1 MSGATGPEFVEGTKY
16 KYLPP
21 AGQQMGVWPPGLEAK
36 LAIKGAR
43 VKLPSHKGISNA
55 VRECIDGRRSV
66 REYAAERL
74 TAEELSYLLWC
85 TQGVKSREGGL
96 HTMRT
101 VPSAGARHALETFVL
116 ANRVERLERHVYR
129 FRALEHELEEYV
141 VEEGVAERVMNACFG
156 QEMVGEAA
164 AVFVWA
170 ADSERMTWRYSQR
183 GYRYIFLDAGHVCQN
198 LYLAA
203 EAIRCG
209 CCAIAAFDDDAMNEI
224 LGLDGKKQFVIYLGA
239 VGKKKGGF

>member
-1 MSGATGPEFVEGTKY
+1 MGGAIGAEFIEGTKY
-16 KYLPP
+16 RYLPP

-43 VKLPSHKGISNA
+43 VGLANPHEIKNA
-55 VRECIDGRRSV
+55 VKECIDGRRSV
-66 REYAAERL
+66 RDYSGEAL

-116 ANRVERLERHVYR
+116 ASRVEGLERHVYR

-141 VEEGVAERVMNACFG
+141 VEEGAAERVVKACFG

-170 ADSERMTWRYSQR
+170 ADIERMTWRYSQR

-203 EAIRCG
+203 EAIGCG
-209 CCAIAAFDDDAMNEI
+209 CCAIGAFDDDAMNEI
-224 LGLDGKKQFVIYLGA
+224 LGLDGKRQFVIYMGA
-239 VGKKKGGF
+239 VGKKK